1 MTCLPS
7 TKMPA
12 LSTKI
17 PGDGCTASAA
27 VAGVG
32 PMQRWMR
39 RLSLALAVSAWAGGV
54 CAGPTGEPEPELRA
68 RLAEAVR
75 AGDSFT
81 DRYEAQV
88 WLLDYSERIQPYV
101 ADSRTRLDLLRR
113 VHAEA
118 KRVALDPALVLAV
131 IHIESRFDRLA
142 ISNAGAVGLMQIMPF
157 WLEELGEKG
166 SNLFRSDVNLRM
178 GCTILRF
185 YLDREHGDV
194 SQALARYNGSYG
206 RPDYP
211 DKVLA
216 ALRSRYAPAY

>member
-1 MTCLPS
+1 LLWRCLRG
-7 TKMPA
+7 PA
-12 LSTKI
+12 L
-17 PGDGCTASAA
+17 
-27 VAGVG
+27 
-32 PMQRWMR
+32 
-39 RLSLALAVSAWAGGV
+39 ALVCSVWAGSAL
-54 CAGPTGEPEPELRA
+54 AGPTGEPEPELRA
-68 RLAEAVR
+68 RLAEAIR
-75 AGDSFT
+75 ASDSFD

-88 WLLDYSERIQPYV
+88 WLLDYSERIQPYI
-101 ADSRTRLDLLRR
+101 ADSRARLDLLRR

-118 KRVALDPALVLAV
+118 RRAALDPALVLAV

-142 ISNAGAVGLMQIMPF
+142 VSNAGAVGLMQIMPF

-166 SNLFRSDVNLRM
+166 ANLFGSDVNLRM

-185 YLDREHGDV
+185 YLDREHGNV
-194 SQALARYNGSYG
+194 TNALARYNGSYG